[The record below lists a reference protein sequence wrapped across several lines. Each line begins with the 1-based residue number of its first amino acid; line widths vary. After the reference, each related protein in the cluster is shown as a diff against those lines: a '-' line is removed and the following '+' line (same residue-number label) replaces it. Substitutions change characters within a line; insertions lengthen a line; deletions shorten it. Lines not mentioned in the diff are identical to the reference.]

1 MYNGLEIR
9 YSKQA
14 LKFLKLQ
21 TRENA
26 ERIIYAINALPIGD
40 VKKLKGT
47 DELYRLRVGDF
58 RIIFN
63 KQGHIIFIQKIGSRG
78 DVYK

>member
-1 MYNGLEIR
+1 MEII

-14 LKFLKLQ
+14 LKFLRLQ
-21 TRENA
+21 TKSNA
-26 ERIIYAINALPIGD
+26 ERIVNAIKSIPFGD
-40 VKKLKGT
+40 IKKLKGYE
-47 DELYRLRVGDF
+47 ELYRLRVGDF

-63 KQGHIIFIQKIGSRG
+63 RQGHIIYIQKIGSRG